1 MPRTCPEC
9 QVAWEDDVDHCP
21 EDGTDLSEIVDDDP
35 LIGRSIGSYRVLKL
49 LGKGGM
55 GSVYLAQHPVIG
67 SRVAIK
73 FLHPQFSKNKKIV
86 DRFFN
91 EARAVNVIGHDNILK
106 ILDLSVTEDGIHYF
120 VMEFLQGK
128 PVQELVGDG
137 NTVTLEVAGPI
148 LLQFCEALQAAHDRK
163 IYHRDIKPENVYLIT
178 HKGRKN
184 FVKVVD
190 FGVAK
195 LTDGAG
201 GVGTGATQTGLV
213 VGTPAYMSPEQ
224 AGGLNKN
231 IDARSDVYSAG
242 VLMFQLATGQ
252 LPFPSPHFGEVL
264 IGHLQLAPPRPRDLN
279 PEVPEAWERIILQA
293 LEKKQEARQQSMR
306 ELSAQLAETMGALG
320 ISAELP
326 LADAAELSAS
336 GQHAPFK
343 MPAPGTPLPVL
354 RKKTELPRF
363 GEAKVVARPNAPK
376 KKSGMTLATR
386 MAAPE
391 TMSTR
396 PPPLAPKNNRP
407 LLLAVAGGLAVLFV
421 VIGLLFWTGA
431 DSSEQIAQ
439 TRAHKAAAAARLAAE
454 DAVDRSRK
462 EAEKTGPVL
471 LSVVSDPL
479 GAEVEASWRDGGLKR
494 GSTPLDFRVPRN
506 TKVSFQ
512 FKLRGY
518 LPYRVDIIADEAQVV
533 KAELPR
539 DAPRVGARKGPPAG
553 AHSPAKSPVS
563 GDDVIEVGDDIFK

>member
-1 MPRTCPEC
+1 MARTCPEC
-9 QVAWEDDVDHCP
+9 QVAWEDDVDRCP
-21 EDGTDLSEIVDDDP
+21 EDGTDLSAINDDDP

-73 FLHPQFSKNKKIV
+73 FLHQQFSQNKKIV

-120 VMEFLQGK
+120 VMEFLQGR
-128 PVQELVGDG
+128 PVQELVGEG
-137 NTVTLEVAGPI
+137 QPVSLEVAGPI

-195 LTDGAG
+195 LTDQAGA
-201 GVGTGATQTGLV
+201 GTGATQTGLV

-242 VLMFQLATGQ
+242 ILMFQLATGQ
-252 LPFPSPHFGEVL
+252 LPFPSAHFGEVL

-279 PEVPEAWERIILQA
+279 PELPEAWERIILQA

-306 ELSAQLAETMGALG
+306 ELSAQLADMMGSLG
-320 ISAELP
+320 ISPELP
-326 LADAAELSAS
+326 LADEAELSAS
-336 GQHAPFK
+336 GHHAPFK
-343 MPAPGTPLPVL
+343 MPAPGTPLPAL
-354 RKKTELPRF
+354 RKKNEPARF

-386 MAAPE
+386 MHAPE
-391 TMSTR
+391 TVSSR
-396 PPPLAPKNNRP
+396 APPIAPKNNRP
-407 LLLAVAGGLAVLFV
+407 LLLGAAGGIGVLALL
-421 VIGLLFWTGA
+421 IGLLFWTGA
-431 DSSEQIAQ
+431 DSSDEIALS
-439 TRAHKAAAAARLAAE
+439 RAHKAAGAARHAAE
-454 DAVDRSRK
+454 DAVDRARK
-462 EAEKTGPVL
+462 DAERTGPAL

-479 GAEVEASWRDGGLKR
+479 GAEVEATWKDGGVKR

-506 TKVSFQ
+506 LKVSFL

-539 DAPRVGARKGPPAG
+539 DAPRVGARKGPLDRAQ
-553 AHSPAKSPVS
+553 SPAKTPVN